1 MDSAKTRLGRRTV
14 PLGEAQRQQLELDAA
29 WGAIEALPEVVPL
42 EFSPRAKT
50 LCRYELLQELG
61 KGEFAEVQA
70 CRRVADGGGG
80 ASPVF
85 AIKHISKAR
94 IVFTNNMK
102 RTLRRIKHVGTE
114 LAAMRILSSTCV
126 RRRGWAAAVVPSSA
140 SPSWCDARDARAGG
154 RRLRIPC
161 GRREGS
167 FVRGVA
173 CRRRS
178 RCRVPSSRLARV
190 LLKYACREDATVVT

>member
-29 WGAIEALPEVVPL
+29 WGAIVALPAVVPL
-42 EFSPRAKT
+42 EFSPGLKT
-50 LCRYELLQELG
+50 LRQYELLQELG

-70 CRRVADGGGG
+70 CRRVADGGP

-94 IVFTNNMK
+94 IVLTSNMK
-102 RTLRRIKHVGTE
+102 RTLRQIKYVGTE

-126 RRRGWAAAVVPSSA
+126 RRQEWDDTVVPAVAEVARTAVALAPHPLAVVDLFAAVAP
-140 SPSWCDARDARAGG
+140 
-154 RRLRIPC
+154 
-161 GRREGS
+161 
-167 FVRGVA
+167 
-173 CRRRS
+173 
-178 RCRVPSSRLARV
+178 
-190 LLKYACREDATVVT
+190 ATTLI